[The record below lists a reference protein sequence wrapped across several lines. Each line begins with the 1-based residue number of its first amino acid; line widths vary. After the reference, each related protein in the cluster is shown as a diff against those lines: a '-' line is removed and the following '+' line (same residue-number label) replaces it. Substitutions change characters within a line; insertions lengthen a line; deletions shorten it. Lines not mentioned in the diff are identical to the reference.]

1 MQEQPEPARDP
12 NVRWHAGTADEA
24 LRARCAR
31 QRGVTLW
38 LTGLSGSG
46 KSTIAV
52 ELERSLLEA
61 GSLAFRLDGDNLRH
75 GLNAGVGFDAA
86 GRQEAVRRA
95 GEAALLVAGAGAVA
109 IVGMISPYR
118 ADRDRV
124 RARHAESGIPFLEVH
139 VDAPLAVAESRDPKG
154 LYAKAR
160 AGEIKGFT
168 GIDDPYEA
176 PSAPEI
182 VVRTHERSLAECVA
196 VLQAAT
202 ISASSISAAR
212 NRA

>member
-1 MQEQPEPARDP
+1 MQETPEPARDP
-12 NVRWHAGTADEA
+12 NVRWHAGTADAA

-86 GRQEAVRRA
+86 VVAAFEGR
-95 GEAALLVAGAGAVA
+95 
-109 IVGMISPYR
+109 S
-118 ADRDRV
+118 
-124 RARHAESGIPFLEVH
+124 
-139 VDAPLAVAESRDPKG
+139 
-154 LYAKAR
+154 
-160 AGEIKGFT
+160 
-168 GIDDPYEA
+168 
-176 PSAPEI
+176 
-182 VVRTHERSLAECVA
+182 
-196 VLQAAT
+196 
-202 ISASSISAAR
+202 
-212 NRA
+212 